1 MKQRKSDYS
10 VFVNPRDPYIGEDIL
25 AVTTKTN
32 KEFMSQKR
40 KEDKRNMDNYNIRY
54 KGTEAVTRTFCLRK
68 FK

>member
-32 KEFMSQKR
+32 KEYMS
-40 KEDKRNMDNYNIRY
+40 
-54 KGTEAVTRTFCLRK
+54 
-68 FK
+68 